1 METAVEHFQNF
12 IFPFFQKTK
21 DKHSYCKWANVFSN
35 HGKSLWKVKITRFWK
50 SYVQKFCVRLW
61 LFRIKLTKSLRMSS
75 QRETC
80 NKIGS
85 GFTLGAPEKRQ
96 QRCFQCSQWE
106 PQTAA
111 HNLSVQLWQLRH
123 NTFAQKRQMEKEK
136 YLFSFFQFYK
146 FFMIKSAYISKSWF
160 LQKTRSFVYN
170 FCTTCMDRNHISKFL
185 FLT

>member
-111 HNLSVQLWQLRH
+111 HNLSIQLWQLRH

-160 LQKTRSFVYN
+160 LQKN
-170 FCTTCMDRNHISKFL
+170 PEFCI
-185 FLT
+185 